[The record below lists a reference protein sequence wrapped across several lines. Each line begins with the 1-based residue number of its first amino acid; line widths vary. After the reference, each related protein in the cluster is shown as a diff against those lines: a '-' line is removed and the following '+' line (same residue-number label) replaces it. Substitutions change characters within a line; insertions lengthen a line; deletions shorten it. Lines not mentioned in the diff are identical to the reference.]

1 MMERSRLKTVV
12 DFVNIPK
19 HMQKFQSYFL
29 GSFITLL
36 YHICTGTVTAAAT
49 EVEAGSAVGVAGAEA
64 GPGPGL
70 GPAPG
75 TGGGDL
81 LASKLL

>member
-1 MMERSRLKTVV
+1 M
-12 DFVNIPK
+12 
-19 HMQKFQSYFL
+19 
-29 GSFITLL
+29 
-36 YHICTGTVTAAAT
+36 
-49 EVEAGSAVGVAGAEA
+49 EAGSAVGVAGAEA

-81 LASKLL
+81 QASKYILYFKFFQSYDSQNVSKL